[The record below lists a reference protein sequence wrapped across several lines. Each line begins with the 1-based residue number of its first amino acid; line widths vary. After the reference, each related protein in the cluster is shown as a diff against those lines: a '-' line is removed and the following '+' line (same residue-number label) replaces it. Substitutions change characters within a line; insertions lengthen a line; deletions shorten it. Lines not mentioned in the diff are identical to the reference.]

1 MEDDALGAACARG
14 AFTMFATDASTCSC
28 VEGNP
33 CLVADNCKNWAK
45 RFDIAMKVRAEK
57 LKFDKD
63 FVEC

>member
-1 MEDDALGAACARG
+1 
-14 AFTMFATDASTCSC
+14 MFATDASTCSC